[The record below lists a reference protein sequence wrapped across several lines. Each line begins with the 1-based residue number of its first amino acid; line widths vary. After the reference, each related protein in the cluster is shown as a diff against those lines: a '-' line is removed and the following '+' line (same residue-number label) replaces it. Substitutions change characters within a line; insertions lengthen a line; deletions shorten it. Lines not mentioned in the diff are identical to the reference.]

1 MRDLKSI
8 LIVLSFA
15 SIVSSK
21 FNSNFDDVIVAT
33 LEKELDNLL
42 EQTLL
47 TDFQNSEI
55 DSKLSVNPF
64 ETFSTFENENEN
76 LKREPSLFGSKLSS
90 DEKSHPEL
98 KIDESEKSALSRDSR
113 IRSGRST
120 CAGGGVGKCIFETE
134 PNCKGEVPWSNQGKL
149 IQWKAQIALKTEK
162 TCLETRGKTA

>member
-1 MRDLKSI
+1 MLGLKLI

-21 FNSNFDDVIVAT
+21 FNTNFDDVIVAT

-42 EQTLL
+42 ERTLL
-47 TDFQNSEI
+47 NNSQNSEF
-55 DSKLSVNPF
+55 DSKLSVDPF

-76 LKREPSLFGSKLSS
+76 LKRKPNLFGSKLSS

-98 KIDESEKSALSRDSR
+98 KIDESEKSASSRDSQ

-120 CAGGGVGKCIFETE
+120 CAGGGVGKCIF
-134 PNCKGEVPWSNQGKL
+134 
-149 IQWKAQIALKTEK
+149 KTESN
-162 TCLETRGKTA
+162 CS

>member
-1 MRDLKSI
+1 MLGFKSI
-8 LIVLSFA
+8 LIILSFA

-47 TDFQNSEI
+47 NDFQNSEF
-55 DSKLSVNPF
+55 DSKLSVDPF

-76 LKREPSLFGSKLSS
+76 LNRKPNLFGSKLSK
-90 DEKSHPEL
+90 DEKLHPEL
-98 KIDESEKSALSRDSR
+98 KIDESEKSASSRESR

-149 IQWKAQIALKTEK
+149 IQGKAQIVLKNWKNLFGDQREDS
-162 TCLETRGKTA
+162 